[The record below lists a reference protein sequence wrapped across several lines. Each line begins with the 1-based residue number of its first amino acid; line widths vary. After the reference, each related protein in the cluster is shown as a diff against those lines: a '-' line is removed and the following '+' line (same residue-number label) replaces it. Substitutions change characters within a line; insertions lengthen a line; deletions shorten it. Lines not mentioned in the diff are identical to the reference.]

1 MNLFIRLF
9 IILLVILPTACNK
22 KKQELVDPIK
32 DTSLD
37 LQMIEAYKK
46 GLEELEKGQAL
57 IAAKK
62 FNEAEMLYPQSQW
75 APRSALMSAYSYF
88 DFGYYGES
96 IDEVNRFLKSYPN
109 SDRKNYA
116 YYLKAMSYYNQIVD
130 EKKDLGPIIEAKESF
145 QLIILQYPNSEYAMD
160 AEFKLELIEEILAAK
175 EMYIGRFYLKKEKWI
190 PAINRFKKVVEDYE
204 TTIFA
209 EEALHRLVEVYY
221 KIGLVEES
229 KKYAITLGY
238 NYQSG
243 EWYENSYQVFN
254 KNYKKIRKKKQDKK
268 SKSLIKKIRSIIVN
282 DNE

>member
-1 MNLFIRLF
+1 MNLFVRLF
-9 IILLVILPTACNK
+9 VILLIILPTACN

-46 GLEELEKGQAL
+46 GMEELEKGQAL

-62 FNEAEMLYPQSQW
+62 FNEAEILFPQSQW

-96 IDEVNRFLKSYPN
+96 IDEVNRFLKTYPN

-175 EMYIGRFYLKKEKWI
+175 EMHVGRFYLKKEKWI

-254 KNYKKIRKKKQDKK
+254 KNYKKIRKKKQVKK
-268 SKSLIKKIRSIIVN
+268 SKSLIKRIRSIIVN

>member
-62 FNEAEMLYPQSQW
+62 FNEAEILFPQSQW

-96 IDEVNRFLKSYPN
+96 IDEVNRFLKNYPN

-145 QLIILQYPNSEYAMD
+145 KLIILQYPNCLLWLQKSMLYCQIYFVLLPMRP
-160 AEFKLELIEEILAAK
+160 LR
-175 EMYIGRFYLKKEKWI
+175 G
-190 PAINRFKKVVEDYE
+190 VVLPYRYRH
-204 TTIFA
+204 
-209 EEALHRLVEVYY
+209 LLLR
-221 KIGLVEES
+221 
-229 KKYAITLGY
+229 
-238 NYQSG
+238 Q
-243 EWYENSYQVFN
+243 
-254 KNYKKIRKKKQDKK
+254 
-268 SKSLIKKIRSIIVN
+268 
-282 DNE
+282 

>member
-1 MNLFIRLF
+1 MNLFVRLF
-9 IILLVILPTACNK
+9 IILLVILPTACN

-62 FNEAEMLYPQSQW
+62 FNEAEMLFPQSQW

-96 IDEVNRFLKSYPN
+96 IDEVNRFLKTYPN

-145 QLIILQYPNSEYAMD
+145 KLIILQYPNSEYAMD

-268 SKSLIKKIRSIIVN
+268 SKSLIKRIRSIIVN

>member
-1 MNLFIRLF
+1 MNLFVRLF
-9 IILLVILPTACNK
+9 IILLVILPAACN

-46 GLEELEKGQAL
+46 GLEELENGQAL

-62 FNEAEMLYPQSQW
+62 FNEAEILFPQSQW

-96 IDEVNRFLKSYPN
+96 IDEVNRFLKTYPT

-116 YYLKAMSYYNQIVD
+116 HYLKAMSYYNQIVD

-190 PAINRFKKVVEDYE
+190 PAINRFKKVVENYE

-243 EWYENSYQVFN
+243 EWYKNSYQVFN

-268 SKSLIKKIRSIIVN
+268 SKSLIKRIKSIIVN

>member
-96 IDEVNRFLKSYPN
+96 IDEVNRFLKNYPN

-175 EMYIGRFYLKKEKWI
+175 EMYIGRFYLKKKKWI

-238 NYQSG
+238 NYQSC

-268 SKSLIKKIRSIIVN
+268 SKSLIKRIRSIIVN

>member
-1 MNLFIRLF
+1 MNLFVRLF

-22 KKQELVDPIK
+22 KQELVDPIK

-37 LQMIEAYKK
+37 FQMIEAYKK

-62 FNEAEMLYPQSQW
+62 FNEAEILFPQSQW

-96 IDEVNRFLKSYPN
+96 IDEVNRFLKTYPN
-109 SDRKNYA
+109 SNRKNYA

-175 EMYIGRFYLKKEKWI
+175 EMHIGRFYLKKEKWI

-229 KKYAITLGY
+229 KKYAITVGY

-254 KNYKKIRKKKQDKK
+254 KNYKKIRNKKQDKK
-268 SKSLIKKIRSIIVN
+268 SKSLIKRIRSIIVN

>member
-1 MNLFIRLF
+1 MNLFVRLF
-9 IILLVILPTACNK
+9 IILLVILPTACN

-62 FNEAEMLYPQSQW
+62 FNEAEILFPQSQW

-88 DFGYYGES
+88 DFGYYVES

-109 SDRKNYA
+109 SNRKNYA

-175 EMYIGRFYLKKEKWI
+175 EMHVGRFYLEKEKWI
-190 PAINRFKKVVEDYE
+190 PAINRFKNILKNFD
-204 TTIFA
+204 TTIYT
-209 EEALHRLVEVYY
+209 EEAIHRLVEIHY
-221 KIGLVEES
+221 KIGLEAEAR
-229 KKYAITLGY
+229 KYASLLSY
-238 NYQSG
+238 NYLSR
-243 EWYENSYQVFN
+243 EWYEKSYKIFN
-254 KNYKKIRKKKQDKK
+254 KKYETRKLKKEKDKNG
-268 SKSLIKKIRSIIVN
+268 LIKKFKKLF
-282 DNE
+282 

>member
-1 MNLFIRLF
+1 MNLFVRLF
-9 IILLVILPTACNK
+9 IILLVILPTACN

-62 FNEAEMLYPQSQW
+62 FNEAEILFPQSQW

-96 IDEVNRFLKSYPN
+96 IDEVNRFLKTYPT

-160 AEFKLELIEEILAAK
+160 AEFKLDLIEEILAAK
-175 EMYIGRFYLKKEKWI
+175 EMHIGRFYLKKEKWI

-254 KNYKKIRKKKQDKK
+254 KNYKKIRNKKQDKK
-268 SKSLIKKIRSIIVN
+268 SKSLIKRIRSIIVN

>member
-62 FNEAEMLYPQSQW
+62 FNEAEMLFPQSHW

-96 IDEVNRFLKSYPN
+96 IDEVNRFLKTYPN

-190 PAINRFKKVVEDYE
+190 PAINRFKKVVEDYG

-243 EWYENSYQVFN
+243 EWYENSYQIFN

-268 SKSLIKKIRSIIVN
+268 SKSLIKRIRSIIVK

>member
-1 MNLFIRLF
+1 MNLFVRLF
-9 IILLVILPTACNK
+9 VVLLIILPTACN

-46 GLEELEKGQAL
+46 GMEELEKGQAL

-62 FNEAEMLYPQSQW
+62 FNEAEILFPQSQW

-96 IDEVNRFLKSYPN
+96 IDEVNRFLKTYPN
-109 SDRKNYA
+109 SDRKDYA
-116 YYLKAMSYYNQIVD
+116 HYLKAMSYYNQIVD

-175 EMYIGRFYLKKEKWI
+175 EMHIGRFYLKKEKWI

-268 SKSLIKKIRSIIVN
+268 SKSLIKRIKSIIVN

>member
-1 MNLFIRLF
+1 
-9 IILLVILPTACNK
+9 
-22 KKQELVDPIK
+22 
-32 DTSLD
+32 
-37 LQMIEAYKK
+37 
-46 GLEELEKGQAL
+46 
-57 IAAKK
+57 
-62 FNEAEMLYPQSQW
+62 
-75 APRSALMSAYSYF
+75 
-88 DFGYYGES
+88 
-96 IDEVNRFLKSYPN
+96 
-109 SDRKNYA
+109 
-116 YYLKAMSYYNQIVD
+116 
-130 EKKDLGPIIEAKESF
+130 
-145 QLIILQYPNSEYAMD
+145 MD

-243 EWYENSYQVFN
+243 EWYEKSYQVFN

>member
-1 MNLFIRLF
+1 MNLFVRLF
-9 IILLVILPTACNK
+9 IILLVILPTACN

-46 GLEELEKGQAL
+46 GMEELNKGQAL

-62 FNEAEMLYPQSQW
+62 FNEAEILFPQSQW

-96 IDEVNRFLKSYPN
+96 IDEVNRFLKTYPN
-109 SDRKNYA
+109 SARKNYA

>member
-1 MNLFIRLF
+1 MNLFVRLF
-9 IILLVILPTACNK
+9 IILLVILPTACN

-37 LQMIEAYKK
+37 LQMIEAYKI

-62 FNEAEMLYPQSQW
+62 FNEAEILFPQSQW

-96 IDEVNRFLKSYPN
+96 IDEVNRFLKTYPN

-145 QLIILQYPNSEYAMD
+145 KLIILQYPNSEYAMD

-268 SKSLIKKIRSIIVN
+268 SKSLIKRIRSIIVK

>member
-1 MNLFIRLF
+1 MNLFVRLF
-9 IILLVILPTACNK
+9 IILLVILPTACN

-62 FNEAEMLYPQSQW
+62 FNEAEILFPQSQW

-88 DFGYYGES
+88 DFGYYSES
-96 IDEVNRFLKSYPN
+96 IDEVNRFLKTYPN

-204 TTIFA
+204 TTIFG

-238 NYQSG
+238 NYQSS

-268 SKSLIKKIRSIIVN
+268 SKSLIKRIRSIIVN

>member
-1 MNLFIRLF
+1 
-9 IILLVILPTACNK
+9 
-22 KKQELVDPIK
+22 
-32 DTSLD
+32 
-37 LQMIEAYKK
+37 
-46 GLEELEKGQAL
+46 
-57 IAAKK
+57 
-62 FNEAEMLYPQSQW
+62 
-75 APRSALMSAYSYF
+75 
-88 DFGYYGES
+88 
-96 IDEVNRFLKSYPN
+96 
-109 SDRKNYA
+109 
-116 YYLKAMSYYNQIVD
+116 MSYYNQIVD

-175 EMYIGRFYLKKEKWI
+175 EMHIGRFYLKKEKWI

-204 TTIFA
+204 TTIFG

-254 KNYKKIRKKKQDKK
+254 KKYKKIRKKEQNKK
-268 SKSLIKKIRSIIVN
+268 SKSLIKRIRSIIVN

>member
-1 MNLFIRLF
+1 MNLFVRLF
-9 IILLVILPTACNK
+9 IIILVILPTACN

-37 LQMIEAYKK
+37 LQMIEAYKI
-46 GLEELEKGQAL
+46 GMEELEKGQAL

-96 IDEVNRFLKSYPN
+96 IDEVNRFLKNYPN

-145 QLIILQYPNSEYAMD
+145 KLIILEYPNSEYAMD

-175 EMYIGRFYLKKEKWI
+175 EMHIGRFYLKKEKWI

-254 KNYKKIRKKKQDKK
+254 TNYKKIRKKKQDKK
-268 SKSLIKKIRSIIVN
+268 SKSLIKRIKSIIVN

>member
-88 DFGYYGES
+88 DFGYYAES
-96 IDEVNRFLKSYPN
+96 IDEVNRFLKTYPN

-175 EMYIGRFYLKKEKWI
+175 EMHVGRFYLEKEKWI

>member
-88 DFGYYGES
+88 DFGYYVES
-96 IDEVNRFLKSYPN
+96 IDEVNRFLKNYPN

-145 QLIILQYPNSEYAMD
+145 KLIILQYPNSEYAMD

-268 SKSLIKKIRSIIVN
+268 SKSLIKRIRSIIVN

>member
-62 FNEAEMLYPQSQW
+62 FNEAEMLFPQSQW

-96 IDEVNRFLKSYPN
+96 IDEVNRFLKTYPN

-175 EMYIGRFYLKKEKWI
+175 EMHIGRFYLKKEKWI

-243 EWYENSYQVFN
+243 EWYKNSYQVFN
-254 KNYKKIRKKKQDKK
+254 KNYKKIRKKKQDKN
-268 SKSLIKKIRSIIVN
+268 SKSLIKRIRSIIVN

>member
-62 FNEAEMLYPQSQW
+62 FNEAEILFPQSQW

-96 IDEVNRFLKSYPN
+96 IDEVNRFLKTYPN

-145 QLIILQYPNSEYAMD
+145 KLIILQYPNSEYAMD

-268 SKSLIKKIRSIIVN
+268 SKSLIKRIRSIIVN

>member
-9 IILLVILPTACNK
+9 IILLVILPTACN

-175 EMYIGRFYLKKEKWI
+175 EMHVGRFYLEKEKWI

-243 EWYENSYQVFN
+243 EWYEKSYQVFN

>member
-1 MNLFIRLF
+1 MNLFVRLF
-9 IILLVILPTACNK
+9 IIILVILPTACN

-37 LQMIEAYKK
+37 LQMIEAYKI
-46 GLEELEKGQAL
+46 GMEELEKGQAL

-62 FNEAEMLYPQSQW
+62 FNEAEILFPQSQW

-96 IDEVNRFLKSYPN
+96 IDEVNRFLKTYPN

-145 QLIILQYPNSEYAMD
+145 QFIISQYPNSEYAMD
-160 AEFKLELIEEILAAK
+160 AEFKLELIEEVLAAK
-175 EMYIGRFYLKKEKWI
+175 EMHIGRFYLKKEKWI

-268 SKSLIKKIRSIIVN
+268 SKSLIKRIRSIIVN

>member
-1 MNLFIRLF
+1 MNLFVRLF
-9 IILLVILPTACNK
+9 IILLVILPAACN

-37 LQMIEAYKK
+37 LQMIEAYKI
-46 GLEELEKGQAL
+46 GMEELEKGQAL

-62 FNEAEMLYPQSQW
+62 FNEAEILFPQSQW

-96 IDEVNRFLKSYPN
+96 IDEVNRFLKTYPN

-145 QLIILQYPNSEYAMD
+145 QFIISQYPNSEYAMD

-254 KNYKKIRKKKQDKK
+254 TNYKKIRKKKQDKK
-268 SKSLIKKIRSIIVN
+268 SKSLIKRIKSIIVN

>member
-96 IDEVNRFLKSYPN
+96 IDEVNRFLKNYPN

-190 PAINRFKKVVEDYE
+190 PAINRFKKIVEDYE

-268 SKSLIKKIRSIIVN
+268 SKSLIKRIRSIIVN